1 MSVIISEYA
10 KYCPKCGGKM
20 AYVQERCGCKYWLC
34 QECGFK
40 LTEKT
45 CRIHLAEMLK

>member
-1 MSVIISEYA
+1 MIVIVSDYA
-10 KYCPKCGGKM
+10 KFCPKCGGKM

-45 CRIHLAEMLK
+45 CRTHLAEMLR